1 MANLI
6 NTAKPSSPE
15 VHMSQSNIPNSDQI
29 MAMLNGVKDK
39 VSDPKFLENIQKG
52 IGPAFESVKAQLG
65 TSWDDAQLIYHMA
78 FDQGFDMKME
88 TKVAALGA
96 LAYLVSPIDLLPERF
111 LGPLGLADDVA
122 VLMFALNYCKP
133 EITRY
138 QAYKAA
144 QTPAQ
149 ASKPI
154 PPASS

>member
-1 MANLI
+1 
-6 NTAKPSSPE
+6 
-15 VHMSQSNIPNSDQI
+15 MSQPNIPNGDQI

-52 IGPAFESVKAQLG
+52 IGPAFESVKSQLG

-78 FDQGFDMKME
+78 FDAGFDMKME

-122 VLMFALNYCKP
+122 VLMYALNYCKP

-149 ASKPI
+149 TSKPI